1 MRSTS
6 RSSRTRSGSRFGK
19 TFSAL
24 AIAILG
30 ALPALLIASSAR
42 ASGSLVVEDWTMGAL
57 LGFRLMDPLAAS
69 VVGVMVLKL
78 GFETAAEALA
88 PAGQM
93 QHAHAH

>member
-6 RSSRTRSGSRFGK
+6 RSSRTRSGTRFGK

-57 LGFRLMDPLAAS
+57 LAAFGSMLVLVTVLGKRLSHGLLAS
-69 VVGVMVLKL
+69 IR
-78 GFETAAEALA
+78 TRS
-88 PAGQM
+88 
-93 QHAHAH
+93 HDHRNS

>member
-6 RSSRTRSGSRFGK
+6 RSSRTRSGTRFSK

-57 LGFRLMDPLAAS
+57 LAAFGSMLVLVTVLGKRLSHGLLAS
-69 VVGVMVLKL
+69 IR
-78 GFETAAEALA
+78 TRS
-88 PAGQM
+88 
-93 QHAHAH
+93 HDHRNS